1 MKMQIRSA
9 FWLVL
14 MVLPLG
20 AFAQEE
26 ADSLSFW
33 KKGGDASFTFS
44 QVSLN
49 NWAAGG
55 QNSMTGTFMLNTFAN
70 YAKNKSAW
78 DNSFTLGY
86 GLTKQ
91 GSDNLIKSED
101 RLLLTS
107 KYGYK
112 AGGNWFYSGL
122 FDFRTQM
129 TTGYQDPPTNSN
141 VISEFLAPAYMQFS
155 LGMDYKPNDNF
166 SLYISPLTSKSTI
179 VMDDSLSNV
188 GAYGLEAGEKYR
200 GEFGASVKSV
210 YKKENLLQNVDFFTR
225 LDLFSN
231 LADEPQHVD
240 VEWEGRLN
248 FKINNYLTAV
258 ASLHLVYDH
267 DVKTSEE
274 VMVDGVSTMVA
285 RGPKLQSKQL
295 LGFGLNFKF

>member
-1 MKMQIRSA
+1 
-9 FWLVL
+9 
-14 MVLPLG
+14 
-20 AFAQEE
+20 
-26 ADSLSFW
+26 
-33 KKGGDASFTFS
+33 
-44 QVSLN
+44 
-49 NWAAGG
+49 
-55 QNSMTGTFMLNTFAN
+55 
-70 YAKNKSAW
+70 
-78 DNSFTLGY
+78 
-86 GLTKQ
+86 
-91 GSDNLIKSED
+91 
-101 RLLLTS
+101 
-107 KYGYK
+107 
-112 AGGNWFYSGL
+112 
-122 FDFRTQM
+122 
-129 TTGYQDPPTNSN
+129 
-141 VISEFLAPAYMQFS
+141 
-155 LGMDYKPNDNF
+155 
-166 SLYISPLTSKSTI
+166 
-179 VMDDSLSNV
+179 MDDSLSNV
-188 GAYGLEAGEKYR
+188 GAYGVEAGEKYR